1 MPAGGSG
8 REGRVFQ
15 LWGRLGRVFITQNAN
30 ATGHVTDY
38 PDPFGAGVTLHNEN
52 DVVWT
57 RIDDGQ
63 SAHPVTPQRFPS
75 GISVDANDPNHAIVS
90 YSGYDAYAVAAGTPT
105 GHVFDVHYNP
115 ATHWATWTNITYDL
129 GDQPITNVQLDSAT
143 GDLYVGTDFGVWE
156 LAHGTTSYAPASG
169 GLSTVAVY
177 GLTLAGGKKA
187 GDRVL
192 YAATHGR
199 GVWRLQ
205 LPDVKGPK
213 H

>member
-1 MPAGGSG
+1 M
-8 REGRVFQ
+8 
-15 LWGRLGRVFITQNAN
+15 
-30 ATGHVTDY
+30 
-38 PDPFGAGVTLHNEN
+38 TLHNEN

-115 ATHWATWTNITYDL
+115 ATHSATWTNITYDL

>member
-1 MPAGGSG
+1 M
-8 REGRVFQ
+8 
-15 LWGRLGRVFITQNAN
+15 
-30 ATGHVTDY
+30 
-38 PDPFGAGVTLHNEN
+38 
-52 DVVWT
+52 VWT

-63 SAHPVTPQRFPS
+63 SAHPVSPQRFPS

-115 ATHWATWTNITYDL
+115 ATHSATWTNISYDL

-143 GDLYVGTDFGVWE
+143 GDIYVGTDFGVWE
-156 LAHGTTSYAPASG
+156 LAHGTTSWAPASD
-169 GLSTVAVY
+169 GLPTVAVY
-177 GLTLAGGKKA
+177 GLTLAGGKKP

-205 LPDVKGPK
+205 LPDAKGPK